1 MLHSEASILTRH
13 RFQCYFR
20 LRNAFEAQ
28 LISIFIRV
36 LLLLFSLA
44 VAIVVNLCVGDV
56 CVSPAQAIHEIF
68 GADPNLSTLHEIL
81 WQIRLPRIC
90 VAMIVGTALAVS
102 GYVLQA
108 LSRNSLADPYLT
120 GVSSGAGLAVAIA
133 MISNVSFSVIPAAAF
148 IGGLLASLLVASMA
162 RSSAGL
168 SVGRLLLSGVGLSA
182 VCSAFITMI
191 LIHASSVAQG
201 QGLFFW
207 LAGGIAGRTWTE
219 LIPAFG
225 YTIAGVVIA
234 LMMSKQIRLLSLG
247 AQSAQALGLD
257 VARSQWILLAAAVL
271 MCGAAVSI
279 SGLVGF
285 VGLIAPHLAR
295 RLYGQDERV
304 QIICSA
310 MLGMTLVLASDLAAR
325 TLGQGQELPLGTLL
339 SLIGGPF
346 FLWLIGSKHSREVMQ
361 T

>member
-1 MLHSEASILTRH
+1 MSSILF
-13 RFQCYFR
+13 RF
-20 LRNAFEAQ
+20 
-28 LISIFIRV
+28 
-36 LLLLFSLA
+36 LA
-44 VAIVVNLCVGDV
+44 LAIILAIAIIVNVCVGDV
-56 CVSPAQAIHEIF
+56 CLTPSAAFQAITGDQSQSSLNEV
-68 GADPNLSTLHEIL
+68 L

-90 VAMIVGTALAVS
+90 VAMVVGTALAVS

-120 GVSSGAGLAVAIA
+120 GVSSGAGLAVALA
-133 MISNVSFSVIPAAAF
+133 MICNASFSFIPAAAF

-162 RSSAGL
+162 RGPGGL
-168 SVGRLLLSGVGLSA
+168 SVSRLLLSGVGLSA
-182 VCSAFITMI
+182 ICSAFITMI

-207 LAGGIAGRTWTE
+207 LAGGIAGRTWSEVTPSF
-219 LIPAFG
+219 L
-225 YTIAGVVIA
+225 YTLVGILIA
-234 LMMSKQIRLLSLG
+234 LAMSKQIRLLSLG

-257 VARSQWILLAAAVL
+257 VARAQWMLLAAAVL

-295 RLYGQDERV
+295 RLYGQDERM
-304 QIICSA
+304 QIVCAA
-310 MLGMTLVLASDLAAR
+310 MLGMTLVLLSDLAAR

-346 FLWLIGSKHSREVMQ
+346 FLWLISRQNKEVLQ
-361 T
+361 S

>member
-1 MLHSEASILTRH
+1 MTSTFFRFLIL
-13 RFQCYFR
+13 
-20 LRNAFEAQ
+20 
-28 LISIFIRV
+28 
-36 LLLLFSLA
+36 
-44 VAIVVNLCVGDV
+44 AIVLALAILINVCVGDV
-56 CVSPAQAIHEIF
+56 CLTPAQALREIF
-68 GADPNLSTLHEIL
+68 GSDTQSSGALHEVL
-81 WQIRLPRIC
+81 WQIRLPRIF
-90 VAMIVGTALAVS
+90 VAMVVGTALAVS

-120 GVSSGAGLAVAIA
+120 GVSSGAGLAVAVA
-133 MISNVSFSVIPAAAF
+133 MICNASFSVIPAAAF
-148 IGGLLASLLVASMA
+148 GGGLVASLLVASMA
-162 RSSAGL
+162 RGPAGL

-182 VCSAFITMI
+182 ICSAFITMI

-219 LIPAFG
+219 VIPACG
-225 YTIAGVVIA
+225 YTVAGIIIA

-247 AQSAQALGLD
+247 TQSAQALGLD
-257 VARSQWILLAAAVL
+257 VARTQWILLASAVL

-295 RLYGQDERV
+295 RLYGRDERM
-304 QIICSA
+304 QILCA
-310 MLGMTLVLASDLAAR
+310 GLLGMTLVLISDLAAR

-339 SLIGGPF
+339 SLVGGPF
-346 FLWLIGSKHSREVMQ
+346 FLWLIGSKHGREVLQ
-361 T
+361 N

>member
-1 MLHSEASILTRH
+1 MS
-13 RFQCYFR
+13 
-20 LRNAFEAQ
+20 
-28 LISIFIRV
+28 SIFFRFLALA
-36 LLLLFSLA
+36 LLLA
-44 VAIVVNLCVGDV
+44 IAIVVNVCIGDV
-56 CVSPAQAIHEIF
+56 CLTPVQALEAITNRQSQSAISEV
-68 GADPNLSTLHEIL
+68 L
-81 WQIRLPRIC
+81 WQIRLPRIF
-90 VAMIVGTALAVS
+90 VAMVVGTAGLFPVP
-102 GYVLQA
+102 VLQA

-120 GVSSGAGLAVAIA
+120 GVSSGAGLAVALA
-133 MISNVSFSVIPAAAF
+133 MICNASFSFIPAAAF

-162 RSSAGL
+162 RSPGGL

-182 VCSAFITMI
+182 ICSAFITMI

-207 LAGGIAGRTWTE
+207 LAGGIAGRTWSE
-219 LIPAFG
+219 VIPSCL
-225 YTIAGVVIA
+225 YTLAGIAIA
-234 LMMSKQIRLLSLG
+234 LAMSKQIRLLSLG

-257 VARSQWILLAAAVL
+257 VARTQWILLAAAVL

-304 QIICSA
+304 QIVSAA
-310 MLGMTLVLASDLAAR
+310 MLGMTLVLISDLAAR

-339 SLIGGPF
+339 SLVGGPF
-346 FLWLIGSKHSREVMQ
+346 FLWLISRHNKEVLQ
-361 T
+361 S

>member
-1 MLHSEASILTRH
+1 MLT
-13 RFQCYFR
+13 
-20 LRNAFEAQ
+20 
-28 LISIFIRV
+28 
-36 LLLLFSLA
+36 LA
-44 VAIVVNLCVGDV
+44 VLVNLCVGDV
-56 CVSPAQAIHEIF
+56 CVSPEQAIHELL
-68 GADPNLSTLHEIL
+68 GSNLHATTLHEIL

-90 VAMIVGTALAVS
+90 VAMIVGAALAVS

-108 LSRNSLADPYLT
+108 LSRNTLADPYLT
-120 GVSSGAGLAVAIA
+120 GVSSGAGLAVAVA
-133 MISNVSFSVIPAAAF
+133 MICNISFSAIPAAAF
-148 IGGLLASLLVASMA
+148 VGGLTASLLVASMA
-162 RSSAGL
+162 RGPAGL

-207 LAGGIAGRTWTE
+207 LAGGIAGRTWSE
-219 LIPAFG
+219 LLPACA
-225 YTIAGVVIA
+225 YTAAGSIIA
-234 LMMSKQIRLLSLG
+234 LAMSKQIRLLSLG
-247 AQSAQALGLD
+247 TQSAQALGLD
-257 VARSQWILLAAAVL
+257 VARTQWILLAAAVL

-295 RLYGQDERV
+295 RLYGHDERLHIV
-304 QIICSA
+304 CSA
-310 MLGMTLVLASDLAAR
+310 MLGMTLVLVSDLAAR

-346 FLWLIGSKHSREVMQ
+346 FLWLIGSKHGREALQ
-361 T
+361 A